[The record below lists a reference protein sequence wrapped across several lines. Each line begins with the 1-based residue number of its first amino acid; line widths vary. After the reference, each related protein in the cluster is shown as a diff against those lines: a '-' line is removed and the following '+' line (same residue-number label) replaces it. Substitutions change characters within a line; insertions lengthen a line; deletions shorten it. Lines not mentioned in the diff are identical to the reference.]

1 MPTWNLRYRI
11 AIRND
16 QSLSP
21 CVLMWLQALNMIL
34 NFDVLKQIH
43 SRKLSPENTCMIDL
57 RVDELM
63 PRILRVSWYL
73 RKSACP

>member
-34 NFDVLKQIH
+34 NFVVLKRIH
-43 SRKLSPENTCMIDL
+43 SRKLSPETTCTID
-57 RVDELM
+57 VQADEWM
-63 PRILRVSWYL
+63 PHILWMSFRFAQ
-73 RKSACP
+73 KSMP